1 MEQHRIEEIE
11 HARSLIE
18 GGRMEE
24 LDAFLGAL
32 HSADIAEI
40 LGELETAQQI
50 IVLKRLDNELAAEV
64 LTELDSKSG
73 QALLQLLTDHE
84 VVALLGELPSDDA
97 ADLMSTLPPEKTER
111 VEALLPSE
119 EREEIQ
125 ELLEFGP
132 ETAGG
137 LMQVER
143 VWVRDDSS
151 IQDAIDFVRRVADEV
166 ESPQRVYVVS
176 ESDQLVG
183 VLSIMDLVLKEP
195 MVKVGDVMETNVPS
209 VPVDM
214 DQEQVAALFSKY
226 DEFTMPVVDA
236 AGRLVGR
243 ITMDDI
249 IDVMEEEATED
260 ITAIAGT
267 NDQELGETSILRVS
281 RSRLPWLVTGLLGQV
296 VGAALMS
303 RYETS
308 LTTFVVLAFFIPLIV
323 GTAGNIGIQAAVV
336 VVRELALGQIDLL
349 GMGRRVFKEIQVA
362 FLNGLVLGGVLF
374 GLVYLWRHD
383 AGLGLLLW
391 GSLLL
396 VIFVA
401 AFMGSSIPL
410 LLHRWRIDPAIAAG
424 PFVTVSNDIIGMAIY
439 LTLATAYLRSH

>member
-1 MEQHRIEEIE
+1 MEPDRIQEIE
-11 HARSLIE
+11 RARSLI
-18 GGRMEE
+18 GASRMEE
-24 LDAFLGAL
+24 FDAFLAAL

-40 LGELETAQQI
+40 LDELELEQQI
-50 IVLKRLDNELAAEV
+50 VVLKRLDNERAAEV
-64 LTELDSKSG
+64 LTELDAKSG
-73 QALLQLLTDHE
+73 QALLHLLTDHE

-119 EREEIQ
+119 DREEIQ

-143 VWVRDDSS
+143 LWVREDQTM
-151 IQDAIDFVRRVADEV
+151 QDAIDFVRKVADEV

-176 ESDQLVG
+176 GSDELVG
-183 VLSIMDLVLKEP
+183 VLSIIDLVLKAP
-195 MVKVGDVMETNVPS
+195 STRVSDVMERNVPS
-209 VPVDM
+209 VPVAM
-214 DQEQVAALFSKY
+214 DQEHVAALFSKY
-226 DEFTMPVVDA
+226 DEFTMPVVDDG
-236 AGRLVGR
+236 GRLVGR

-267 NDQELGETSILRVS
+267 SDEELGETSILRVS
-281 RSRLPWLVTGLLGQV
+281 RSRLPWLVIGLLGQV

-303 RYETS
+303 RYETA
-308 LTTFVVLAFFIPLIV
+308 LTTYVVLAFFIPLIV

-349 GMGRRVFKEIQVA
+349 AMGRRVFKEMQVA

-374 GLVYLWRHD
+374 VLVYAWRQD
-383 AGLGLLLW
+383 LDLGILLW

-401 AFMGSSIPL
+401 AFMGASIPL
-410 LLHRWRIDPAIAAG
+410 LLHRWRIDPAIATG
-424 PFVTVSNDIIGMAIY
+424 PFVTVSNDIIGMAIS
-439 LTLATAYLRSH
+439 LTLAAAYLRSH

>member
-1 MEQHRIEEIE
+1 MESPGEAIER
-11 HARSLIE
+11 AQALIE
-18 GGRMEE
+18 GGRLEE
-24 LDAFLGAL
+24 LDAFLAPL

-40 LGELETAQQI
+40 LPALEVGQQI
-50 IVLKRLDNELAAEV
+50 VFLKRLDNERAAEV

-73 QALLQLLTDHE
+73 QALLQLLSDRE
-84 VVALLGELPSDDA
+84 VVALIEELPSDDA
-97 ADLMSTLPPEKTER
+97 ADLMSALPPEKTER
-111 VEALLPSE
+111 VEALLPTQD
-119 EREEIQ
+119 REEIQ

-143 VWVRDDSS
+143 VWVREDAT
-151 IQDAIDFVRRVADEV
+151 IQDAIDFVRKVADEV

-176 ESDQLVG
+176 DRDELVG
-183 VLSIMDLVLKEP
+183 VLSIMDLVLKEST
-195 MVKVGDVMETNVPS
+195 VRVRDVMERNVPS

-226 DEFTMPVVDA
+226 DEFTMPVVDSA
-236 AGRLVGR
+236 HRLVGR

-260 ITAIAGT
+260 ITTIAGT
-267 NDQELGETSILRVS
+267 SEQELGETSILRVS

-349 GMGRRVFKEIQVA
+349 GMGRRVVKELQVA
-362 FLNGLVLGGVLF
+362 LINGTVLGGVLY
-374 GLVYLWRHD
+374 GLVVAWRHD
-383 AGLGLLLW
+383 TGLGLLLW

-401 AFMGSSIPL
+401 AFMGASIPL
-410 LLHRWRIDPAIAAG
+410 LLHRWRVDPAIAAG
-424 PFVTVSNDIIGMAIY
+424 PFVTVSNDIIGMTIY
-439 LTLATAYLRSH
+439 LTLATAYLRGH

>member
-1 MEQHRIEEIE
+1 MEPDRLQEVER
-11 HARSLIE
+11 ARELVES
-18 GGRMEE
+18 GRLTE
-24 LDAFLGAL
+24 LDAFLAPL

-40 LGELETAQQI
+40 LAELEVEQQI
-50 IVLKRLDNELAAEV
+50 HVLKRLDNERAAEV

-73 QALLQLLTDHE
+73 LALLQLLSDHE
-84 VVALLGELPSDDA
+84 VVALLEELPSDDA
-97 ADLMSTLPPEKTER
+97 ADLISTLPPEQTER
-111 VEALLPSE
+111 VEALLPTE
-119 EREEIQ
+119 DRVELQ

-143 VWVRDDSS
+143 VWVRDDAT
-151 IQDAIDFVRRVADEV
+151 IQDAIDYVRRVADEV

-176 ESDQLVG
+176 DHDRLVG
-183 VLSIMDLVLKEP
+183 VLSITDLVLKP
-195 MVKVGDVMETNVPS
+195 PATRVRDVMEANVPS

-214 DQEQVAALFSKY
+214 DQEQVAGLFSKY

-267 NDQELGETSILRVS
+267 TDEELGERSILRVS
-281 RSRLPWLVTGLLGQV
+281 RSRLPWLVTGLLGQA

-303 RYETS
+303 RYEAS
-308 LTTFVVLAFFIPLIV
+308 ITTYVVLAFFIPLIV

-336 VVRELALGQIDLL
+336 VVRELALGQIDLKGL
-349 GMGRRVFKEIQVA
+349 GKRVLKEMQVA
-362 FLNGLVLGGVLF
+362 FLNGIVLGGILF
-374 GLVYLWRHD
+374 ALVVAWRHD
-383 AGLGLLLW
+383 VGLGTLLW
-391 GSLLL
+391 GSLLA

-401 AFMGSSIPL
+401 AFMGSAIPL
-410 LLHRWRIDPAIAAG
+410 LLHRWKVDPAIAAG

-439 LTLATAYLRSH
+439 LTLATAYLKSH

>member
-1 MEQHRIEEIE
+1 MDRD
-11 HARSLIE
+11 HAQDLEGVRSCIAA
-18 GGRMEE
+18 GRMQE
-24 LDAFLGAL
+24 LDALLEPL
-32 HSADIAEI
+32 HPADIADLLE
-40 LGELETAQQI
+40 ELEVDQQI
-50 IVLKRLDNELAAEV
+50 ATLKRLGTERAAEV

-73 QALLQLLTDHE
+73 QALLQLLSDHE

-97 ADLMSTLPPEKTER
+97 ADLMSTLTPEKTER

-143 VWVRDDSS
+143 VWVREDAT

-176 ESDQLVG
+176 DRDELVG

-195 MVKVGDVMETNVPS
+195 SVRIRDVMERNVPS
-209 VPVDM
+209 VPVQM

-267 NDQELGETSILRVS
+267 SDEELGETSILRVS
-281 RSRLPWLVTGLLGQV
+281 RSRLPWLVTGLLGQI
-296 VGAALMS
+296 VGALLMS
-303 RYETS
+303 RYEAS
-308 LTTFVVLAFFIPLIV
+308 LTTYVVLAFFIPLIV

-349 GMGRRVFKEIQVA
+349 AVGRRVLKEIQVA

-374 GLVYLWRHD
+374 GVVYGWRHD
-383 AGLGLLLW
+383 VGLGMLLW

-410 LLHRWRIDPAIAAG
+410 LLNRWRIDPAIATG

-439 LTLATAYLRSH
+439 LTLATAYLKSH